1 MVSTNDLGR
10 PQDLSPSEVTRI
22 FGGMSPLQ
30 ATRYYNK
37 CMTNPNTPDANLSL
51 LRQFRSQN
59 PNRFLSDEQMKATR
73 RKGQNDNQFRRSQ
86 GSWVAER
93 GFSGGY
99 RNRSNGR
106 VYSDGYSYD
115 AYGNSYDPSGNP
127 VGGWQDGGRQISFK
141 PRQDTYAK
149 GNGLFRKKKP
159 ISEARSIDE
168 LGAILKG
175 FGNPIRGR
183 LFLEKIVNNSESN
196 PQTVE
201 NAKYFLNSNSAL
213 VANDEQFAAYMMLGP
228 KKSGAQRN
236 QRRRFFNFQR
246 KPVDQARSPN
256 EIANTVTHLRDNIS
270 RTRYFDKVVNNPNSN
285 IETVDNLI
293 AFKDQHPELFAS
305 AEEVANAPHR
315 DSLRSRFW
323 KPQEEFDQMSPAKKK
338 FFVGAVNRNNR
349 AKNTAFSLRVITDPE
364 TNTSDRKAMVEVVR
378 ENPLLF
384 FKNPRPLRRQLP
396 E

>member
-1 MVSTNDLGR
+1 
-10 PQDLSPSEVTRI
+10 
-22 FGGMSPLQ
+22 
-30 ATRYYNK
+30 
-37 CMTNPNTPDANLSL
+37 
-51 LRQFRSQN
+51 
-59 PNRFLSDEQMKATR
+59 
-73 RKGQNDNQFRRSQ
+73 
-86 GSWVAER
+86 
-93 GFSGGY
+93 
-99 RNRSNGR
+99 
-106 VYSDGYSYD
+106 
-115 AYGNSYDPSGNP
+115 
-127 VGGWQDGGRQISFK
+127 
-141 PRQDTYAK
+141 
-149 GNGLFRKKKP
+149 
-159 ISEARSIDE
+159 
-168 LGAILKG
+168 
-175 FGNPIRGR
+175 
-183 LFLEKIVNNSESN
+183 
-196 PQTVE
+196 
-201 NAKYFLNSNSAL
+201 NSNSAL

-236 QRRRFFNFQR
+236 QRRFFNFQS

-270 RTRYFDKVVNNPNSN
+270 RIRYFDKVVNNPNSN
-285 IETVDNLI
+285 VETVDNLI

-349 AKNTAFSLRVITDPE
+349 AKNTAFSLRVITDPD